1 MTSPTGHPTAATAAF
16 RPFHAWITGLAGLA
30 FLGNGLDLALVSFS
44 LPGMRAELGLSA
56 AEVGY
61 VLPMSGIGQLIGAF
75 FGGWLSDRIGRR
87 LAFVLSGGI
96 AGLGVGLAA
105 ASPNPYVFAALLL
118 IAGMGIGGV
127 APAASALLSELAP
140 PTHRGRMMAWTQ
152 VFWVGGWA
160 IAATVG
166 GWFSEA
172 LGWRGILVIG
182 AMPAALALLC
192 WFVVPESPR
201 YLVSRGHHDRA
212 RALADRLAT
221 RHGVHIPLV
230 QGASAR
236 IGMSMRGQLA
246 TIWSPA
252 LWRRTFALWATW
264 TAMNA
269 VFSGPVYMMPVV
281 LERLGAADP
290 LRLSAYV
297 GYAMAPASLVSVLA
311 IDRSGRRP
319 LMAGSLLLA
328 GLGALTV
335 ALGSTPIVVVLGGAV
350 LAAGALAAWP
360 VALAWASELY
370 PTSIRG
376 TAAGWAAGFSRLG
389 SITAPLVIGQLLL
402 MTGSHTIAL
411 LPFAVALFTAV
422 ACVAIFASE
431 TANENLEDLTRR
443 ADPSVSGPAPRTA
456 SVSEPDLEV

>member
-1 MTSPTGHPTAATAAF
+1 MTSSIDRIASETSEF
-16 RPFHAWITGLAGLA
+16 RPFHAWITALAGLA

-44 LPGMRAELGLSA
+44 LTGMRAELDLSA

-61 VLPMSGIGQLIGAF
+61 ILPMSGIGQLAGSFLA
-75 FGGWLSDRIGRR
+75 GWLSDRIGRR
-87 LAFVLSGGI
+87 LAFVLSGAL
-96 AGLGVGLAA
+96 AGLTIGLAA
-105 ASPNPYVFAALLL
+105 ASPNPLVFAILLL
-118 IAGMGIGGV
+118 IAGLGFGGV

-160 IAATVG
+160 IAATLG
-166 GWFSEA
+166 GWFSDM
-172 LGWRGILVIG
+172 LGWRGILLFG
-182 AMPAALALLC
+182 TLPAALALLC

-201 YLVSRGHHDRA
+201 YLASRGRDDRA
-212 RALADRLAT
+212 RALAERLAT

-230 QGASAR
+230 YGTAGSRAR
-236 IGMSMRGQLA
+236 TSVRSQFA
-246 TIWSPA
+246 RIWSPA

-269 VFSGPVYMMPVV
+269 AFSGPISMMPVV

-297 GYAMAPASLVSVLA
+297 GYAMAPASLVSVFF

-319 LMAGSLLLA
+319 LMVGSLLLA
-328 GLGALTV
+328 ALGALTV
-335 ALGSTPIVVVLGGAV
+335 ALGSQPTIVVVGGAV

-389 SITAPLVIGQLLL
+389 SISAPLIIGQLLL
-402 MTGSHTIAL
+402 LTGSHTIAL
-411 LPFAVALFTAV
+411 LPFALALFTAV
-422 ACVAIFASE
+422 ACVAVFASE
-431 TANENLEDLTRR
+431 TANE
-443 ADPSVSGPAPRTA
+443 
-456 SVSEPDLEV
+456 DLEALTQSTAPAVPVSSDRGT